1 MIRRSRPKYL
11 EGVNIN
17 ITMHEQE
24 KLSNGFYFDRGS
36 SALRFLLER
45 LQAFYDKEL
54 TVCMQAFN
62 CSSVMDAALK
72 VENLKVI
79 LSDVKLEDFSISLE
93 FLKENVKEI
102 DVLLLLHYQGKI
114 NLEYKQI
121 IDFCKNNEIIVIE
134 DLAHIAE
141 SGFAFKGDYGI
152 YSYSFDKPFTCFS
165 GGKIVFKSIQNEFLF
180 FFEDAYRKLELENIK
195 KTKLDFKM
203 LEYFVKYTTEDLY
216 SPRID
221 NQQISKSLLRI
232 LPVHFV
238 YTLQKNRFLELSFRI
253 FFKVLFRLFPE
264 MFKRTYTP
272 LRISDNKVRLIEAQR
287 QNYFNFIKDYKKIQ
301 DEIIDALNNKH
312 GFAIDKDTIW
322 NRLSFIDEN
331 KKLQLNNIEYANYN
345 WSVPLNESYK
355 NNKDVILI
363 GNYDN
368 TKFLSQNI
376 INFPIWS
383 KRIINII

>member
-1 MIRRSRPKYL
+1 
-11 EGVNIN
+11 
-17 ITMHEQE
+17 
-24 KLSNGFYFDRGS
+24 
-36 SALRFLLER
+36 
-45 LQAFYDKEL
+45 
-54 TVCMQAFN
+54 
-62 CSSVMDAALK
+62 
-72 VENLKVI
+72 
-79 LSDVKLEDFSISLE
+79 
-93 FLKENVKEI
+93 
-102 DVLLLLHYQGKI
+102 
-114 NLEYKQI
+114 
-121 IDFCKNNEIIVIE
+121 
-134 DLAHIAE
+134 
-141 SGFAFKGDYGI
+141 
-152 YSYSFDKPFTCFS
+152 
-165 GGKIVFKSIQNEFLF
+165 
-180 FFEDAYRKLELENIK
+180 
-195 KTKLDFKM
+195 
-203 LEYFVKYTTEDLY
+203 
-216 SPRID
+216 
-221 NQQISKSLLRI
+221 
-232 LPVHFV
+232 
-238 YTLQKNRFLELSFRI
+238 
-253 FFKVLFRLFPE
+253 